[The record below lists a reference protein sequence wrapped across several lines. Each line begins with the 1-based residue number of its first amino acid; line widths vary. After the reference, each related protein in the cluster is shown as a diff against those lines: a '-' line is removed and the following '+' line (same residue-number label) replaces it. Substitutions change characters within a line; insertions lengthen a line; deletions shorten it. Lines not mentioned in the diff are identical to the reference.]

1 MMGPEAS
8 EYGAVRQGHW
18 QPVGYSYACRC
29 RLVARRQQL
38 LTEQKRLAMPA
49 PITDRQPRR
58 TRQHKHTVQKETVP
72 SGVPTCE
79 LPSRAALTARL
90 EAQRAELLRVMECV
104 NRARRTLEEHIV
116 GHWFT
121 SERHRFNEQRVLES
135 LDDAQQSLAAA
146 YPMLERIAKALH
158 ADEILKEHES

>member
-1 MMGPEAS
+1 
-8 EYGAVRQGHW
+8 
-18 QPVGYSYACRC
+18 
-29 RLVARRQQL
+29 
-38 LTEQKRLAMPA
+38 
-49 PITDRQPRR
+49 
-58 TRQHKHTVQKETVP
+58 
-72 SGVPTCE
+72 
-79 LPSRAALTARL
+79 
-90 EAQRAELLRVMECV
+90 MECV

-146 YPMLERIAKALH
+146 YPMLERIAEALH

>member
-1 MMGPEAS
+1 MPT
-8 EYGAVRQGHW
+8 
-18 QPVGYSYACRC
+18 PV
-29 RLVARRQQL
+29 
-38 LTEQKRLAMPA
+38 
-49 PITDRQPRR
+49 TDRQRQKTP
-58 TRQHKHTVQKETVP
+58 QHKATTQKETAP
-72 SGVPTCE
+72 SGVSMCD
-79 LPSRAALTARL
+79 LPSRKALATRL

-146 YPMLERIAKALH
+146 YPMLERIAEALH
-158 ADEILKEHES
+158 VEEILKEA